1 MGSGLTLFMH
11 SHTSFGFS
19 FGCTLH
25 ITDMREALRPEV
37 VLKLTHSYRS
47 LQKNPSNSCIPNVI
61 VVMAADA

>member
-11 SHTSFGFS
+11 SHTSFDPFVRFS
-19 FGCTLH
+19 H

-47 LQKNPSNSCIPNVI
+47 FQKNPSNSCIPNVI